1 QEKARARRSRIS
13 SEGNGSGPSRAV
25 PTSFG
30 CRAHERDGEEEEEK
44 KGRDGGDDRA
54 SGLAEREERIDLLG
68 ESAHDEQVGHGVVG
82 EKSRHEEDGR
92 RRDADS
98 ARWHDDAHDR
108 LDAGCA
114 IHERLLLERT
124 RNGAKG
130 ESTDDGPERSL
141 RERVQDSDGR
151 GGSDEVAE
159 KMAFA
164 EDADPRRRRDV
175 ERNERSENEKGLRDA
190 T

>member
-1 QEKARARRSRIS
+1 
-13 SEGNGSGPSRAV
+13 
-25 PTSFG
+25 
-30 CRAHERDGEEEEEK
+30 
-44 KGRDGGDDRA
+44 
-54 SGLAEREERIDLLG
+54 
-68 ESAHDEQVGHGVVG
+68 
-82 EKSRHEEDGR
+82 
-92 RRDADS
+92 S

-114 IHERLLLERT
+114 IHERLPLERT

-190 T
+190 TSWQTRSERRRPEKRRENDVDRKPDDERHAGAREKRHPAGETDRRRCDRTARLIRREPTLRRRGDHEHDEDERERMDREEEPAEDAACG